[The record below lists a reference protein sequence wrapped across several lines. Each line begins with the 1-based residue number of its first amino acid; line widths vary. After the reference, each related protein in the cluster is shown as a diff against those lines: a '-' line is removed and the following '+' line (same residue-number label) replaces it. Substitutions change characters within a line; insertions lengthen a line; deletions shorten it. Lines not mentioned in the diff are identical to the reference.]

1 MRFPR
6 FSDLPTA
13 LKIGLA
19 PGFAVV
25 MMAAIAAGALWAQ
38 QNSSAALYGVMTQG
52 QWQLRL
58 AADSDGITAA
68 NGALYAALTR
78 QAAGGSPDASAAA
91 VTAVLGQLDAVKAD
105 LDSLRATLPA
115 SQRPLAGAVLK
126 QLALYRGGV
135 TVVGSMLGIDFKSAA
150 SFLAPF
156 QTNYASMTATLAAAS
171 AQITAAARARAAAS
185 TAAAARAGHYMLAA
199 VGLTLAAVTVV
210 SWLIVAV
217 IGRTISGIAEA
228 TESLA
233 SGKTD
238 LDLERLRR
246 RDEFGRIVR
255 TLTVFQD
262 NQRRIITLRAEQ
274 VAMQEREAAARAQ
287 AEGEAGARAAQQE
300 EVVGALA
307 AGLAKLAAGDLL
319 NRITAAFPAAY
330 QILQADFNAA
340 MDRLQG
346 AMQSIAS
353 NTQNVRTGAVE
364 NTQAADHLSQR
375 TERQAAALEQTAAAL
390 ASITQ
395 TVRQTAAGA
404 AEARTVVTAAQ
415 ADAEQSGAILR
426 DSVTAMT
433 GIDHSSRQ
441 IGNIIGVI
449 DEIAFQ
455 TNLLAL
461 NAGIEAARA
470 GDSGRGFAVVATEVR
485 ALAQR
490 SAAAAREIKT
500 LISTSSAQVATGV
513 TLVGE
518 TAAAVS
524 RIGGHVGRLNALVL
538 AITAATQEQSAGLTE
553 VSSAVTN
560 MDQATQQNAA
570 MVEEL
575 TAANHALA
583 GDAEALASLVGQFR
597 IGAERDRVAG
607 TRRTPALA

>member
-1 MRFPR
+1 M
-6 FSDLPTA
+6 A
-13 LKIGLA
+13 L
-19 PGFAVV
+19 
-25 MMAAIAAGALWAQ
+25 
-38 QNSSAALYGVMTQG
+38 
-52 QWQLRL
+52 
-58 AADSDGITAA
+58 
-68 NGALYAALTR
+68 
-78 QAAGGSPDASAAA
+78 
-91 VTAVLGQLDAVKAD
+91 
-105 LDSLRATLPA
+105 
-115 SQRPLAGAVLK
+115 
-126 QLALYRGGV
+126 
-135 TVVGSMLGIDFKSAA
+135 
-150 SFLAPF
+150 
-156 QTNYASMTATLAAAS
+156 
-171 AQITAAARARAAAS
+171 
-185 TAAAARAGHYMLAA
+185 
-199 VGLTLAAVTVV
+199 
-210 SWLIVAV
+210 
-217 IGRTISGIAEA
+217 IGRTISSIADA

-233 SGKTD
+233 GGKTD
-238 LDLERLRR
+238 QDLERLRR

-274 VAMQEREAAARAQ
+274 AAMQQREETARAQAEREAAAH
-287 AEGEAGARAAQQE
+287 AAQQE
-300 EVVGALA
+300 AVVAALG

-319 NRITAAFPAAY
+319 NRITAAFPADY

-346 AMQSIAS
+346 AMQSIAI
-353 NTQNVRTGAVE
+353 NTQSVRTGAVE

-390 ASITQ
+390 ATITQ

-404 AEARTVVTAAQ
+404 GEARTVVTAAQ
-415 ADAEQSGAILR
+415 SDAEQSGAILR

-433 GIDHSSRQ
+433 GIDSSSRQ
-441 IGNIIGVI
+441 IGSIIGVI

-470 GDSGRGFAVVATEVR
+470 GDAGRGFAVVATEVR

-490 SAAAAREIKT
+490 SAAAAKEIKT
-500 LISTSSAQVATGV
+500 LISASGAQVAAGV
-513 TLVGE
+513 KLVGE

-524 RIGGHVGRLNALVL
+524 RIGVHVGRLNALVL
-538 AITAATQEQSAGLTE
+538 AITAATQEESAGLSE

-583 GDAEALASLVGQFR
+583 SDAEALAGLVGQFR
-597 IGAERDRVAG
+597 IGDQNDRAQA
-607 TRRTPALA
+607 TRRVPALV

>member
-1 MRFPR
+1 
-6 FSDLPTA
+6 
-13 LKIGLA
+13 
-19 PGFAVV
+19 
-25 MMAAIAAGALWAQ
+25 
-38 QNSSAALYGVMTQG
+38 
-52 QWQLRL
+52 
-58 AADSDGITAA
+58 
-68 NGALYAALTR
+68 
-78 QAAGGSPDASAAA
+78 
-91 VTAVLGQLDAVKAD
+91 
-105 LDSLRATLPA
+105 
-115 SQRPLAGAVLK
+115 
-126 QLALYRGGV
+126 
-135 TVVGSMLGIDFKSAA
+135 
-150 SFLAPF
+150 
-156 QTNYASMTATLAAAS
+156 
-171 AQITAAARARAAAS
+171 
-185 TAAAARAGHYMLAA
+185 MLAV
-199 VGLTLAAVTVV
+199 VGLTLAAVVAV
-210 SWLIVAV
+210 SWLIVAL
-217 IGRTISGIAEA
+217 IGRTISSIADA

-233 SGKTD
+233 GGKTD
-238 LDLERLRR
+238 QDLERLRR

-274 VAMQEREAAARAQ
+274 AAMQQREETARAQAEREAAAH
-287 AEGEAGARAAQQE
+287 AAQQE
-300 EVVGALA
+300 AVVAALG

-319 NRITAAFPAAY
+319 NRITAAFPADY

-346 AMQSIAS
+346 AMQSIAI
-353 NTQNVRTGAVE
+353 NTQSVRTGAVE

-390 ASITQ
+390 ATITQ

-404 AEARTVVTAAQ
+404 GEARTVVTAAQ
-415 ADAEQSGAILR
+415 SDAEQSGAILR

-433 GIDHSSRQ
+433 GIDSSSRQ
-441 IGNIIGVI
+441 IGSIIGVI

-470 GDSGRGFAVVATEVR
+470 GDAGRGFAVVATEVR

-490 SAAAAREIKT
+490 SAAAAKEIKT
-500 LISTSSAQVATGV
+500 LISASGAQVAAGV
-513 TLVGE
+513 KLVGE

-524 RIGGHVGRLNALVL
+524 RIGVHVGRLNALVL
-538 AITAATQEQSAGLTE
+538 AITAATQEESAGLSE

-583 GDAEALASLVGQFR
+583 SDAEALAGLVGQFR
-597 IGAERDRVAG
+597 IGDQNDRAQA
-607 TRRTPALA
+607 TRRVPALV